1 MECFAMIWIMAA
13 LWLFFIGVLFFLIKK
28 HKIILNKEK
37 IKLNKKFQKEEERL
51 VKNYEELEAKLA
63 ARAKGI
69 QDNYAEK
76 EKWLKWDLD
85 KLKNDKETLD
95 RHICELKYF
104 GQRQVDEKI
113 KDYEQLRLTQINHS
127 LELEEKRKQELLQRQ
142 LDDFIA
148 SAAETK
154 KSVNEE
160 IEELRSLLEDY
171 KSKRDLINQAIVHEK
186 EIHEQ
191 QDFYRIVLNES
202 DKEDI
207 QLLNTIEMRL
217 HSREALYKLIYDVFY
232 KKPLNDMINR
242 VLQGKEFCGI
252 YRITNLK
259 TNEAY
264 IGKSTN
270 IKTRWQ
276 NHCKTAI
283 GLDGMART
291 KIHSA
296 MKEYG
301 IDNFSFEVLEKCTKE
316 NYSER
321 EKYWINFYETNVY
334 GYNIQK

>member
-1 MECFAMIWIMAA
+1 MMWIMAA
-13 LWLFFIGVLFFLIKK
+13 LWLILIGILFFLIKK
-28 HKIILNKEK
+28 HKVILNREK

-51 VKNYEELEAKLA
+51 IKDYEELEAKLA

-95 RHICELKYF
+95 RHICELKDF

-154 KSVNEE
+154 KSVNDE
-160 IEELRSLLEDY
+160 IEELKLLLEDY
-171 KSKRDLINQAIVHEK
+171 KSKRNLINQAIVHEK

>member
-1 MECFAMIWIMAA
+1 MMWIMAA
-13 LWLFFIGVLFFLIKK
+13 LWLILIGILFFLIKK
-28 HKIILNKEK
+28 HRIILNKEK

-51 VKNYEELEAKLA
+51 IKDYEELEAKLA

-95 RHICELKYF
+95 RHICELKDF

-113 KDYEQLRLTQINHS
+113 KDYEELRLTQINHS

-186 EIHEQ
+186 EIQEQ

-316 NYSER
+316 TYSER

>member
-1 MECFAMIWIMAA
+1 MFWVMAT
-13 LWLFFIGVLFFLIKK
+13 LWLILIGILFFLIKK
-28 HKIILNKEK
+28 HKVILNREK

-51 VKNYEELEAKLA
+51 IKDYEELEAKLA

-69 QDNYAEK
+69 QDNYTEK

-95 RHICELKYF
+95 RHICELKDF

-191 QDFYRIVLNES
+191 QDFYRIILNES

>member
-1 MECFAMIWIMAA
+1 MMWIMAA
-13 LWLFFIGVLFFLIKK
+13 IWLILISILFFLIKK
-28 HKIILNKEK
+28 HRIILNKEK

-51 VKNYEELEAKLA
+51 IKDYEELEAKLA

-95 RHICELKYF
+95 RHICELKDL

-148 SAAETK
+148 SAVETK

>member
-1 MECFAMIWIMAA
+1 MAA
-13 LWLFFIGVLFFLIKK
+13 LWLILIGILFFLIKK
-28 HKIILNKEK
+28 HKIILNREK

-51 VKNYEELEAKLA
+51 IKDYEELEAKLA

-76 EKWLKWDLD
+76 ERWLKWDLD
-85 KLKNDKETLD
+85 KLKKDKETLD
-95 RHICELKYF
+95 KHICELKDF

>member
-1 MECFAMIWIMAA
+1 MMWIMAA
-13 LWLFFIGVLFFLIKK
+13 LWLILIGILFFLIKK
-28 HKIILNKEK
+28 HRIILNKEK

-63 ARAKGI
+63 ARAKEI

-95 RHICELKYF
+95 RHICELKDF

-154 KSVNEE
+154 KSVNDE

-171 KSKRDLINQAIVHEK
+171 KSKRDLINEAIVHEK
-186 EIHEQ
+186 EIREQ
-191 QDFYRIVLNES
+191 QDFYRIVLSES

-207 QLLNTIEMRL
+207 QILNTIEMRL

-232 KKPLNDMINR
+232 KKPLDDMLNR
-242 VLQGKEFCGI
+242 VLEGKEFCGI

-259 TNEAY
+259 TNESY

-270 IKTRWQ
+270 IKNRFKQHIRT
-276 NHCKTAI
+276 TI
-283 GLDGMART
+283 GLDGVART

-316 NYSER
+316 IYSER

>member
-1 MECFAMIWIMAA
+1 MMWIMAA
-13 LWLFFIGVLFFLIKK
+13 LWLILIGILFFLIKK
-28 HKIILNKEK
+28 HKVILNREK

-51 VKNYEELEAKLA
+51 IKDYEELEAKLA

-85 KLKNDKETLD
+85 KLKKDKETLD
-95 RHICELKYF
+95 KHICELKDF

>member
-1 MECFAMIWIMAA
+1 MVWIMAT
-13 LWLFFIGVLFFLIKK
+13 LWLFFIGILIFLIKK
-28 HKIILNKEK
+28 HKIILNREK

-51 VKNYEELEAKLA
+51 IKDYEELEAKLA

-95 RHICELKYF
+95 KHISELKDF

-148 SAAETK
+148 STAETK

-160 IEELRSLLEDY
+160 IEELKLLLEDY
-171 KSKRDLINQAIVHEK
+171 KSKRNLINQAIIHER

-316 NYSER
+316 TYSER
-321 EKYWINFYETNVY
+321 EKYWINFYETNIY

>member
-1 MECFAMIWIMAA
+1 MMWIMAA
-13 LWLFFIGVLFFLIKK
+13 LWLILIGILFFLIKK
-28 HKIILNKEK
+28 HKLILNREK

-63 ARAKGI
+63 ARAKEI

-76 EKWLKWDLD
+76 EKWLKWDLN

-95 RHICELKYF
+95 RHICELKDF

-154 KSVNEE
+154 KSVNDE
-160 IEELRSLLEDY
+160 IEELKLLLEDY
-171 KSKRDLINQAIVHEK
+171 KSKRDLINQAIAHEK

>member
-1 MECFAMIWIMAA
+1 MMWIMAA
-13 LWLFFIGVLFFLIKK
+13 LWLILIGILFFLIKK
-28 HKIILNKEK
+28 HKLILNREK

-51 VKNYEELEAKLA
+51 IKDYEELEAKLA

-76 EKWLKWDLD
+76 EKWLKWDLN

-95 RHICELKYF
+95 RHICELKDF

-217 HSREALYKLIYDVFY
+217 HSREALYKLIYDIFY

>member
-1 MECFAMIWIMAA
+1 MMWIMAT
-13 LWLFFIGVLFFLIKK
+13 LWLILIGILFFLIKK
-28 HKIILNKEK
+28 HRIILNKEK

-51 VKNYEELEAKLA
+51 IKDYEELEAKLA

-76 EKWLKWDLD
+76 EKWLKWDLN

-95 RHICELKYF
+95 RHICELKDF

-232 KKPLNDMINR
+232 KKPLDDMLNR
-242 VLQGKEFCGI
+242 VLEGKEFCGI

-259 TNEAY
+259 TNESY

-270 IKTRWQ
+270 IKNRFKQ
-276 NHCKTAI
+276 HVRTAV
-283 GLDGMART
+283 GLDGVART

-301 IDNFSFEVLEKCTKE
+301 IDNFSFEVLEKCAKE

>member
-1 MECFAMIWIMAA
+1 MIWIMAA
-13 LWLFFIGVLFFLIKK
+13 LWLILIGILFFLIKK
-28 HKIILNKEK
+28 HRIILNKEK

-51 VKNYEELEAKLA
+51 IKDYEELEAKLA

-95 RHICELKYF
+95 RHICELKDF

-142 LDDFIA
+142 LDDFIT

>member
-1 MECFAMIWIMAA
+1 MMWIMAA
-13 LWLFFIGVLFFLIKK
+13 LWLILIGILFFLIKK
-28 HKIILNKEK
+28 HRIILNKEK

-95 RHICELKYF
+95 RHICELKDF

-316 NYSER
+316 TYSER

>member
-1 MECFAMIWIMAA
+1 MMWIMAA
-13 LWLFFIGVLFFLIKK
+13 LWLILIGILFFLIKK
-28 HKIILNKEK
+28 HRIILNKEK

-51 VKNYEELEAKLA
+51 IKDYEELEAKLA

-76 EKWLKWDLD
+76 EKWLKWDLN

-95 RHICELKYF
+95 RHICELKDF

-154 KSVNEE
+154 KSVNDE

-186 EIHEQ
+186 EIREQ
-191 QDFYRIVLNES
+191 QDFYRIVLSES

-207 QLLNTIEMRL
+207 QILNTIEMRL

-232 KKPLNDMINR
+232 KKPLDDMLNR
-242 VLQGKEFCGI
+242 VLEGKEFCGI

-259 TNEAY
+259 TNESY

-270 IKTRWQ
+270 IKNRFKQ
-276 NHCKTAI
+276 HIRTAI
-283 GLDGMART
+283 GLDGVART

>member
-1 MECFAMIWIMAA
+1 MMWIMAA
-13 LWLFFIGVLFFLIKK
+13 LWLILIGILFFLIKK
-28 HKIILNKEK
+28 HRIILNKEK

-95 RHICELKYF
+95 RHICELKDF

-283 GLDGMART
+283 GLDGIART

>member
-1 MECFAMIWIMAA
+1 MIWIMAA
-13 LWLFFIGVLFFLIKK
+13 LWLILIGILFFLIKK
-28 HKIILNKEK
+28 HKVILNREK

-51 VKNYEELEAKLA
+51 IKDYEELEAKLA

-85 KLKNDKETLD
+85 KLKKDKETLD
-95 RHICELKYF
+95 KHICELKDF

-142 LDDFIA
+142 LDDFIT
-148 SAAETK
+148 SAEETK

-171 KSKRDLINQAIVHEK
+171 KSKRDLINQAIIHEK

>member
-1 MECFAMIWIMAA
+1 MIWIMAA
-13 LWLFFIGVLFFLIKK
+13 LWLILIGILFFLIKK
-28 HKIILNKEK
+28 HKIILNREK

-51 VKNYEELEAKLA
+51 IKDYEELEAKLA

-76 EKWLKWDLD
+76 ERWLKWDLD
-85 KLKNDKETLD
+85 KLKKDKETLD
-95 RHICELKYF
+95 KHICELKDF

>member
-1 MECFAMIWIMAA
+1 MMWIMAA
-13 LWLFFIGVLFFLIKK
+13 LWLILIGILFFLIKK
-28 HKIILNKEK
+28 HRIILNKEK

-69 QDNYAEK
+69 QDNYTEK

-95 RHICELKYF
+95 RHICELKDF

-154 KSVNEE
+154 KSVNDE
-160 IEELRSLLEDY
+160 IEELKLLLEDY

-217 HSREALYKLIYDVFY
+217 HSREALYKLIYDIFY

>member
-1 MECFAMIWIMAA
+1 MIWIMAA
-13 LWLFFIGVLFFLIKK
+13 LWLILIGILFFLIKK
-28 HKIILNKEK
+28 HKVILNREK

-51 VKNYEELEAKLA
+51 IKDYEELEAKLA

-85 KLKNDKETLD
+85 KLKKDKETLD
-95 RHICELKYF
+95 KHICELKDF

-154 KSVNEE
+154 KSVNDE
-160 IEELRSLLEDY
+160 IEELKLLLEDY

>member
-1 MECFAMIWIMAA
+1 MIWVMAA
-13 LWLFFIGVLFFLIKK
+13 LWLILIGILFFLIKK
-28 HKIILNKEK
+28 HRIILNKEK

-51 VKNYEELEAKLA
+51 IKDYEELEAKLA

-85 KLKNDKETLD
+85 KLKKDKETLD
-95 RHICELKYF
+95 KHICELKDF

>member
-1 MECFAMIWIMAA
+1 MIWIMAA
-13 LWLFFIGVLFFLIKK
+13 LWLFFIGILFFLIKK
-28 HKIILNKEK
+28 HKIILNREK

-51 VKNYEELEAKLA
+51 IKDYEELEAKLA
-63 ARAKGI
+63 ARAKEI

-95 RHICELKYF
+95 RHISELKDF

-154 KSVNEE
+154 KSVNDE
-160 IEELRSLLEDY
+160 IEELKLLLEDY
-171 KSKRDLINQAIVHEK
+171 KSKRDLINQAIAHEK

>member
-1 MECFAMIWIMAA
+1 MIWIMAA
-13 LWLFFIGVLFFLIKK
+13 LWLILIGILFFLIKK
-28 HKIILNKEK
+28 HRIILNKEK

-51 VKNYEELEAKLA
+51 IKDYEELEAKLA

-95 RHICELKYF
+95 RHICELKDF

-154 KSVNEE
+154 KSVNDE

-186 EIHEQ
+186 EIREQ
-191 QDFYRIVLNES
+191 QDFYRIVLSES

-283 GLDGMART
+283 GLDGIART

-316 NYSER
+316 TYSER

>member
-1 MECFAMIWIMAA
+1 MMWIIAA
-13 LWLFFIGVLFFLIKK
+13 LWLFFIGILIFLIKK

-51 VKNYEELEAKLA
+51 IKDYEELEAKLA

-85 KLKNDKETLD
+85 KLKNEKETLD
-95 RHICELKYF
+95 KHICELKDF

-113 KDYEQLRLTQINHS
+113 KDYEQLKLTQINHS

-160 IEELRSLLEDY
+160 IEELKLLLKDY
-171 KSKRDLINQAIVHEK
+171 KSKRDLINQAIIHERK
-186 EIHEQ
+186 IQEQ

-217 HSREALYKLIYDVFY
+217 HGREALYKLIYDIFY

-242 VLQGKEFCGI
+242 VLQGKEFCGV

-259 TNEAY
+259 TKEAY

-316 NYSER
+316 IYSER

>member
-1 MECFAMIWIMAA
+1 MFWVMAT
-13 LWLFFIGVLFFLIKK
+13 LWLIFVGNLIFLIKK
-28 HKIILNKEK
+28 HIIIINKEK

-51 VKNYEELEAKLA
+51 IKDYEELEAKLA

-95 RHICELKYF
+95 RHICELKDF

-154 KSVNEE
+154 KSVNDE
-160 IEELRSLLEDY
+160 IEELKLLLEDY

-217 HSREALYKLIYDVFY
+217 HSRESLYKLIYDVFY

>member
-1 MECFAMIWIMAA
+1 MIWIMAA
-13 LWLFFIGVLFFLIKK
+13 LWLILIGILFFLIKK
-28 HKIILNKEK
+28 HRIILNKEK

-51 VKNYEELEAKLA
+51 IKDYEELEAKLA

-95 RHICELKYF
+95 RHICELKDF

-154 KSVNEE
+154 KSVNDE

-186 EIHEQ
+186 EIREQ

-283 GLDGMART
+283 GLDGIART

>member
-1 MECFAMIWIMAA
+1 MMWIMAA
-13 LWLFFIGVLFFLIKK
+13 LWLILIGILFFLIKK
-28 HKIILNKEK
+28 HRIILNKEK

-51 VKNYEELEAKLA
+51 IKDYEELEAKLA

-76 EKWLKWDLD
+76 EKWLKWDLN

-95 RHICELKYF
+95 RHICELKDF

-154 KSVNEE
+154 KSVNDE

-186 EIHEQ
+186 EIREQ

-217 HSREALYKLIYDVFY
+217 HSREALYKLIYDIFY

-316 NYSER
+316 TYSER

>member
-1 MECFAMIWIMAA
+1 MMWIMAA
-13 LWLFFIGVLFFLIKK
+13 LWLILIGILFFLIKK
-28 HKIILNKEK
+28 HRIILNKEK

-51 VKNYEELEAKLA
+51 VKDYEELEAKLA

-95 RHICELKYF
+95 RHICELKDF

>member
-1 MECFAMIWIMAA
+1 MMWIMAA
-13 LWLFFIGVLFFLIKK
+13 LWLILIGILFFLIKK
-28 HKIILNKEK
+28 HKVILNREK

-51 VKNYEELEAKLA
+51 IKDYEELEAKLA

-76 EKWLKWDLD
+76 EKWLKWDLN

-95 RHICELKYF
+95 RHICELKDF

-154 KSVNEE
+154 KSVNDE

-186 EIHEQ
+186 EIREQ

-207 QLLNTIEMRL
+207 QLLNTVEMRL

-232 KKPLNDMINR
+232 KKPLDDMLNR
-242 VLQGKEFCGI
+242 VLEGKEFCGI

-259 TNEAY
+259 TNESY

-270 IKTRWQ
+270 IKNRFKQ
-276 NHCKTAI
+276 HVRTAV
-283 GLDGMART
+283 GLDGVART

>member
-1 MECFAMIWIMAA
+1 MFWVMAT
-13 LWLFFIGVLFFLIKK
+13 LWLIFVGILIFLIKK
-28 HKIILNKEK
+28 HRIILNKEK

-51 VKNYEELEAKLA
+51 IKDYEELEAKLA

-95 RHICELKYF
+95 RHICELKDF

-154 KSVNEE
+154 KSVNDE
-160 IEELRSLLEDY
+160 IEELKLLLEDY

-217 HSREALYKLIYDVFY
+217 HSRESLYKLIYDVFY

-283 GLDGMART
+283 GIDGMART

>member
-1 MECFAMIWIMAA
+1 MMWIMAA
-13 LWLFFIGVLFFLIKK
+13 LWLILIGILFFLIKK
-28 HKIILNKEK
+28 HRIILNKEK

-51 VKNYEELEAKLA
+51 IKDYEELEAKLA

-95 RHICELKYF
+95 RHICELKDY

-154 KSVNEE
+154 KSVSDE
-160 IEELRSLLEDY
+160 IEELRSRLEDY
-171 KSKRDLINQAIVHEK
+171 KSKRDLINQVIVHEK

>member
-1 MECFAMIWIMAA
+1 MMWIMAA
-13 LWLFFIGVLFFLIKK
+13 LWLILIGILFFLIKK
-28 HKIILNKEK
+28 HRIILNKEK

-51 VKNYEELEAKLA
+51 IKDYEELEAKLA

-95 RHICELKYF
+95 RHICELKDF

-154 KSVNEE
+154 KSVNDE

-186 EIHEQ
+186 EIREQ
-191 QDFYRIVLNES
+191 QDFYRIVLSES

-207 QLLNTIEMRL
+207 QILNTIEMRL
-217 HSREALYKLIYDVFY
+217 HSRESLYKLIYDVFY
-232 KKPLNDMINR
+232 KKPLDDMLNR
-242 VLQGKEFCGI
+242 VLEGKEFCGI

-259 TNEAY
+259 TNESY

-270 IKTRWQ
+270 IKNRFKQ
-276 NHCKTAI
+276 HIRTAI

>member
-1 MECFAMIWIMAA
+1 MIWIMAA
-13 LWLFFIGVLFFLIKK
+13 LWLILIGILFFLIKK
-28 HKIILNKEK
+28 HRIILNKEK

-51 VKNYEELEAKLA
+51 IKDYEELEAKLA

-95 RHICELKYF
+95 RHICELKDF

-154 KSVNEE
+154 KSVNDE

-186 EIHEQ
+186 EIREQ

>member
-1 MECFAMIWIMAA
+1 MWIMAA
-13 LWLFFIGVLFFLIKK
+13 LWLILIGILFFLIKK
-28 HKIILNKEK
+28 HKVILNREK

-51 VKNYEELEAKLA
+51 IKDYEELEAKLA

-85 KLKNDKETLD
+85 KLKNDKEILD
-95 RHICELKYF
+95 RHICELKDF

-154 KSVNEE
+154 KLVNNE

>member
-1 MECFAMIWIMAA
+1 MMWIMAA
-13 LWLFFIGVLFFLIKK
+13 LWLILIGILFFLIKK
-28 HKIILNKEK
+28 HRIILNKEK

-95 RHICELKYF
+95 RHICELKDF

-154 KSVNEE
+154 KSVNDE

-191 QDFYRIVLNES
+191 QDFYRIILNES

>member
-1 MECFAMIWIMAA
+1 MWIMAA
-13 LWLFFIGVLFFLIKK
+13 LWLILIGILFFLIKK
-28 HKIILNKEK
+28 HRIILNKEK

-51 VKNYEELEAKLA
+51 IKDYEELEAKLA

-95 RHICELKYF
+95 RHICELKDF

>member
-1 MECFAMIWIMAA
+1 MIWIMAA
-13 LWLFFIGVLFFLIKK
+13 LWLILIGILFFLIKK
-28 HKIILNKEK
+28 HRIILNREK

-51 VKNYEELEAKLA
+51 IKDYEELEAKLA

-95 RHICELKYF
+95 RHICELKDF

-154 KSVNEE
+154 KSVNDE
-160 IEELRSLLEDY
+160 IEELKLLLEDY

>member
-1 MECFAMIWIMAA
+1 MMWIMAA
-13 LWLFFIGVLFFLIKK
+13 LWLILIGILFFLIKK
-28 HKIILNKEK
+28 HRIILNKEK

-51 VKNYEELEAKLA
+51 IKDYEELEAKLA

-76 EKWLKWDLD
+76 EKWLKWDLN

-95 RHICELKYF
+95 RHICELKDF

-148 SAAETK
+148 SAEETK

-217 HSREALYKLIYDVFY
+217 HSREALYKLIYDIFY

-259 TNEAY
+259 TNESY

>member
-1 MECFAMIWIMAA
+1 MIWIMAT
-13 LWLFFIGVLFFLIKK
+13 LWLILIGILFFLIKK
-28 HKIILNKEK
+28 HRIILNKEK

-69 QDNYAEK
+69 QDNYAKE

-95 RHICELKYF
+95 RHICELKDF

-154 KSVNEE
+154 KSVNDE

>member
-1 MECFAMIWIMAA
+1 MMWIMAA

-28 HKIILNKEK
+28 HKIILNREK

-51 VKNYEELEAKLA
+51 IKDYEELEAKLA
-63 ARAKGI
+63 ARAKEI
-69 QDNYAEK
+69 QDNYTEK

-95 RHICELKYF
+95 RHISELKDF